1 MGLPLS
7 NLFKQIEALQG
18 LLRNHPLLARRT
30 KFAAWL
36 AAVTAISFWWFVG
49 P

>member
-1 MGLPLS
+1 MVS
-7 NLFKQIEALQG
+7 YRVALQG
-18 LLRNHPLLARRT
+18 FLRNHPLLAQRT
-30 KFAAWL
+30 KFAALL

>member
-1 MGLPLS
+1 MSGYR
-7 NLFKQIEALQG
+7 EALQG
-18 LLRNHPLLARRT
+18 FLRNHPLLTQRT
-30 KFAAWL
+30 KFAALL

>member
-1 MGLPLS
+1 MTGYR
-7 NLFKQIEALQG
+7 EALKG
-18 LLRNHPLLARRT
+18 FLRNHPLLAQRT
-30 KFAAWL
+30 KFAALL